1 METPTHRLMLEATD
15 ETRFTVR
22 VGALKT
28 WCAWRAKAVDPSS
41 LRSAL
46 QQRRLGCQPLAG
58 ALRAVR
64 HAWGPRGHLCH
75 HSATAAGCSE
85 EPLGAQGSALEA
97 LRALCQVPFCPVLRG
112 AIVECWKDQEPETL
126 QRCGDLL
133 GPAELWDLP
142 QELLEPLS
150 ATQREAMRNAMPGPS
165 ALSLT
170 ATLSA
175 SQATGSMSHM
185 GAAA

>member
-64 HAWGPRGHLCH
+64 HAWKTPRA
-75 HSATAAGCSE
+75 SMPPFSN
-85 EPLGAQGSALEA
+85 GSGML
-97 LRALCQVPFCPVLRG
+97 
-112 AIVECWKDQEPETL
+112 
-126 QRCGDLL
+126 
-133 GPAELWDLP
+133 
-142 QELLEPLS
+142 
-150 ATQREAMRNAMPGPS
+150 
-165 ALSLT
+165 
-170 ATLSA
+170 
-175 SQATGSMSHM
+175 
-185 GAAA
+185 